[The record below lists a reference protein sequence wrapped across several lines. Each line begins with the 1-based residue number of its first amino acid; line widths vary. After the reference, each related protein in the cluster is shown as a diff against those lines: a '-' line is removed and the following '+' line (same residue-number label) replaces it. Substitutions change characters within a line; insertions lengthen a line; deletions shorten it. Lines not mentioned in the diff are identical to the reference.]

1 MHSLTPLLVLV
12 LLVVTPLLHAQTL
25 SIGQSVSADPLE
37 DLVPKKRVQ
46 ARSESGKSGPWGKLD
61 LYTVFLEAPRDVI
74 ELASPAE
81 TRTQWT
87 FEKHTRQD
95 VHDFLRALQLPAE
108 ILQKLE
114 DESQWSDSGSAT
126 ILHPDHDTLRSIP
139 PGPRA
144 RLYNFL
150 GRFLSNPLHREPEIF
165 YGESPEKW
173 LADTGLPQNIISAIT
188 EMSYQRGGKHV
199 FADTPVV
206 LALAESDFERIRI
219 QQALSRIPNLM
230 VKVRIGE
237 DEPLQTIARWWTA
250 NGLLTGS
257 IPLLKSLLASG
268 PEDSL
273 YISRFLPPSAK
284 KVIFTYPSPLDAR
297 SGHLPDCHW
306 SSLNFFN
313 DPPLDRLSDPRI
325 AAAYVRENFEPI
337 NGEPQYGDVIFF
349 TDPSSKEAHHSC
361 VYLADDIVYTKN
373 GRSLLEPWVFMHLS
387 EVRDIYGMH
396 IASETVIYRR
406 KKI

>member
-1 MHSLTPLLVLV
+1 MQSPLPLLTLFFLLLTPFL
-12 LLVVTPLLHAQTL
+12 PAQTL
-25 SIGQSVSADPLE
+25 SIGQTVSADPLE
-37 DLVPKKRVQ
+37 DLVPKNRVQ
-46 ARSESGKSGPWGKLD
+46 ARSESGKAGPWGKLD

-74 ELASPAE
+74 ELVTPAE
-81 TRTQWT
+81 TRTLWT
-87 FEKHTRQD
+87 FEKHARSD
-95 VHDFLRALQLPAE
+95 VHDFLRQLQLPE
-108 ILQKLE
+108 QLLEKLE
-114 DESQWSDSGSAT
+114 DESHWSDLGSAT
-126 ILHPDHDTLRSIP
+126 ILRPDSDTLQAIP
-139 PGPRA
+139 PEPRA

-150 GRFLSNPLHREPEIF
+150 GRFLSNPLQREPEIF
-165 YGESPEKW
+165 YGESPERW
-173 LADTGLPQNIISAIT
+173 FSNSGLSKPIVDAIIGMT
-188 EMSYQRGGKHV
+188 YLRGGKHV

-206 LALAESDFERIRI
+206 LALAESDHERTRI

-230 VKVRIGE
+230 AKVKIGP
-237 DEPLQTIARWWTA
+237 DEPMQTIARWWTA
-250 NGLLTGS
+250 NGLLSGN

-268 PEDSL
+268 MEDSVD
-273 YISRFLPPSAK
+273 ISRFLPPSAK
-284 KVIFTYPSPLDAR
+284 KVIFTYPTPLDAR

-337 NGEPQYGDVIFF
+337 NSDPHYGDVIFF
-349 TDPSSKEAHHSC
+349 MDPSTKEAHHSC

-406 KKI
+406 KKT